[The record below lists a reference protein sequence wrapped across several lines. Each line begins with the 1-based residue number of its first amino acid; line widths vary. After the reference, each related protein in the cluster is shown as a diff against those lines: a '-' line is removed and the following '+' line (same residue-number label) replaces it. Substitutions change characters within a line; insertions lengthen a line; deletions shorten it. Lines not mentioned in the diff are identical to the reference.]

1 MSLKYAVR
9 LFSFWLLLL
18 WISSRSNIDYY
29 TNAMQRNE
37 SYPAKESKYK
47 YIIEVYVNVINNLL
61 INNKWSLDLSSFPCP
76 RLEVQGK
83 EK

>member
-1 MSLKYAVR
+1 
-9 LFSFWLLLL
+9 
-18 WISSRSNIDYY
+18 
-29 TNAMQRNE
+29 MQRNE

-61 INNKWSLDLSSFPCP
+61 INNKWSLDLSSFHCP